1 VLLQDMEAHIRWL
14 TNRALRRV
22 AIAAVLATL
31 TMGDLSSAPAAASRP
46 NVNALVLSDQAR
58 RLLVLQ
64 HRSLQTEFMG
74 CMIGEIREGTVVVH
88 RIAPADVEPSHSTAT
103 WVSPHQSCE
112 DAGWVGTV
120 GVIHTHPTG
129 ERCWY
134 FFPSTRV
141 ATSDAASFARSRY
154 AVDAIMCG
162 DYVVWVGRSLF
173 EQRIVLVRRKQM
185 GASIL
190 SGHMGAGDTP

>member
-1 VLLQDMEAHIRWL
+1 MDARISRL
-14 TNRALRRV
+14 TNVFRRV
-22 AIAAVLATL
+22 AVATVLAVLGVVDTSA
-31 TMGDLSSAPAAASRP
+31 APATGAP
-46 NVNALVLSDQAR
+46 PIITVLVLSDQAR
-58 RLLVLQ
+58 RLLELQ

-88 RIAPADVEPSHSTAT
+88 RIAPADVEPSHSTTT
-103 WVSPHQSCE
+103 WVSPRQSCE
-112 DAGWVGTV
+112 DAGWTGTV

-141 ATSDAASFARSRY
+141 ATSDAESFAHTRY

-162 DYVVWVGRSLF
+162 DYVVWVGRTLL

-185 GASIL
+185 AGSIL
-190 SGHMGAGDTP
+190 SGHMGTTHTP

>member
-1 VLLQDMEAHIRWL
+1 
-14 TNRALRRV
+14 V
-22 AIAAVLATL
+22 AIATVLATL
-31 TMGDLSSAPAAASRP
+31 ATGDPRPAPAAVSLP
-46 NVNALVLSDQAR
+46 IVNALVLSDQAR
-58 RLLVLQ
+58 RLLELQ

-74 CMIGEIREGTVVVH
+74 CMIGVIRDGTAVVE

-103 WVSPHQSCE
+103 WVSPRQSCE
-112 DAGWVGTV
+112 DAGWTGTV

-141 ATSDAASFARSRY
+141 ATSDAESFRLSRY

-162 DYVVWVGRSLF
+162 DYVVWVSRTLL
-173 EQRIVLVRRKQM
+173 EQRIVLVRRKQTT
-185 GASIL
+185 GSIL
-190 SGHMGAGDTP
+190 NGHRGGGHTS

>member
-1 VLLQDMEAHIRWL
+1 V
-14 TNRALRRV
+14 LRRV
-22 AIAAVLATL
+22 AIATVLATL
-31 TMGDLSSAPAAASRP
+31 ATGDPRPAPAAVSLP
-46 NVNALVLSDQAR
+46 IVNALVLSDQAR
-58 RLLVLQ
+58 RLLELQ

-74 CMIGEIREGTVVVH
+74 CMIGVIRDGTAVVE
-88 RIAPADVEPSHSTAT
+88 RIAPADVEPSHSTVT

-112 DAGWVGTV
+112 DAGWTGTV

-141 ATSDAASFARSRY
+141 ATADGASFARSPY

-162 DYVVWVGRSLF
+162 DYVVWIGRTLV

-185 GASIL
+185 GGSIL
-190 SGHMGAGDTP
+190 SGHMGVAGTR

>member
-1 VLLQDMEAHIRWL
+1 MNARIRWL
-14 TNRALRRV
+14 TSSVLRRV
-22 AIAAVLATL
+22 AIATAIAVLVT
-31 TMGDLSSAPAAASRP
+31 TDHNSAPAAGSHP
-46 NVNALVLSDQAR
+46 IVNTLVLSDQAR

-64 HRSLQTEFMG
+64 HRSLRTEFMG
-74 CMIGEIREGTVVVH
+74 CMIGEIREGTAVVT

-103 WVSPHQSCE
+103 WVTPYKSCD
-112 DAGWVGTV
+112 DAGWTGTV
-120 GVIHTHPTG
+120 GIIHTHPTS

-141 ATSDAASFARSRY
+141 ASADAESFARSPY

-162 DYVVWVGRSLF
+162 DHVVWIGRTLF

-185 GASIL
+185 AGSIL
-190 SGHMGAGDTP
+190 SGHMGATRHTP

>member
-1 VLLQDMEAHIRWL
+1 MKARIRWL
-14 TNRALRRV
+14 TNLVLRRV
-22 AIAAVLATL
+22 AIATVLATL
-31 TMGDLSSAPAAASRP
+31 ATGDPRPAPAAASLSI
-46 NVNALVLSDQAR
+46 VNALVLSDQAR

-64 HRSLQTEFMG
+64 HRSLRTEFMG
-74 CMIGEIREGTVVVH
+74 CMIGEIREGTVVVD

-103 WVSPHQSCE
+103 WVSPLQSCE
-112 DAGWVGTV
+112 DAGWAGTV

-141 ATSDAASFARSRY
+141 ATSDAESFARSPY

-162 DYVVWVGRSLF
+162 DYVVWAGRTLL

-185 GASIL
+185 AGSIL
-190 SGHMGAGDTP
+190 SGHMGAGDPP

>member
-1 VLLQDMEAHIRWL
+1 MKARIRWL
-14 TNRALRRV
+14 TNPVLRRV
-22 AIAAVLATL
+22 AIATVVTTL
-31 TMGDLSSAPAAASRP
+31 VTGDPSLAPATVSLS

-58 RLLVLQ
+58 RLLMLQ
-64 HRSLQTEFMG
+64 HRSLRTEFMG
-74 CMIGEIREGTVVVH
+74 CMIGEIRQGTVVVD
-88 RIAPADVEPSHSTAT
+88 RIAPADVDPSHSTTT

-112 DAGWVGTV
+112 DAGWTGTV

-141 ATSDAASFARSRY
+141 ATSDAESFGLSRY

-162 DYVVWVGRSLF
+162 DYVVWVGRTLL
-173 EQRIVLVRRKQM
+173 EQRVVLVRRKQM
-185 GASIL
+185 AGSIL
-190 SGHMGAGDTP
+190 SGHMGAGHTP

>member
-1 VLLQDMEAHIRWL
+1 MDARIRWL
-14 TNRALRRV
+14 TNPALRRV
-22 AIAAVLATL
+22 AIATVLTTLAT
-31 TMGDLSSAPAAASRP
+31 GDLGSAPAAASRP

-58 RLLVLQ
+58 RLLALQ
-64 HRSLQTEFMG
+64 HRSLRTEFMG

-112 DAGWVGTV
+112 DAGWAGTV

-141 ATSDAASFARSRY
+141 ASSDAASFLLSRY

-162 DYVVWVGRSLF
+162 DYVMWVGRTLF

-185 GASIL
+185 AGSIL
-190 SGHMGAGDTP
+190 SGHMGAGDTQ

>member
-1 VLLQDMEAHIRWL
+1 MNARIRWL
-14 TNRALRRV
+14 TTNPALRRV
-22 AIAAVLATL
+22 AIATVLTTLAT
-31 TMGDLSSAPAAASRP
+31 GDLSSAPAAASRP
-46 NVNALVLSDQAR
+46 IVNALVLSDQAR

-64 HRSLQTEFMG
+64 HRSLRTEFMG

-112 DAGWVGTV
+112 DAGWAGTV

-141 ATSDAASFARSRY
+141 ASSDAASFLLSRY

-162 DYVVWVGRSLF
+162 DYVMWVGRTLF

-185 GASIL
+185 AGSIL

>member
-1 VLLQDMEAHIRWL
+1 MNARIRWL
-14 TNRALRRV
+14 TNHALRRV
-22 AIAAVLATL
+22 AIATVLTALAT
-31 TMGDLSSAPAAASRP
+31 GDLSSARASASRP
-46 NVNALVLSDQAR
+46 IVNALVLSDQAR

-64 HRSLQTEFMG
+64 HRSLRTEFMG
-74 CMIGEIREGTVVVH
+74 CMIGEIREGTVIVR
-88 RIAPADVEPSHSTAT
+88 RIAPADVEPSHSTT
-103 WVSPHQSCE
+103 SWVSPHQSCE
-112 DAGWVGTV
+112 DAGWTGTV

-141 ATSDAASFARSRY
+141 ASSDAESFARSPY

-162 DYVVWVGRSLF
+162 DYVVWVDRTLF

-185 GASIL
+185 AGSIL
-190 SGHMGAGDTP
+190 SGHMGVRQNGP

>member
-1 VLLQDMEAHIRWL
+1 MKARIRWL
-14 TNRALRRV
+14 TSSVLRRV
-22 AIAAVLATL
+22 AIATAITILVTE
-31 TMGDLSSAPAAASRP
+31 GHSSAPAAGSRP
-46 NVNALVLSDQAR
+46 AVNALVLSDQAR

-64 HRSLQTEFMG
+64 HRSLRTEFMG
-74 CMIGEIREGTVVVH
+74 CMIGEIQAGTAVVD

-103 WVSPHQSCE
+103 WVTPYKSCE
-112 DAGWVGTV
+112 DAGWTGTV
-120 GVIHTHPTG
+120 GIIHTHPSS

-141 ATSDAASFARSRY
+141 ASSDAESFARSPY

-162 DYVVWVGRSLF
+162 DYVVWVDRTLF

-185 GASIL
+185 AGSIL
-190 SGHMGAGDTP
+190 SGHMGARQHTP

>member
-1 VLLQDMEAHIRWL
+1 MKARIRWL
-14 TNRALRRV
+14 TNLVLRRV
-22 AIAAVLATL
+22 AIATVLATL
-31 TMGDLSSAPAAASRP
+31 ATGDPRPAPAAVSLSI
-46 NVNALVLSDQAR
+46 VNALVLSDQAR

-64 HRSLQTEFMG
+64 HRSLRTEFMG

-112 DAGWVGTV
+112 DAGWTGTV

-141 ATSDAASFARSRY
+141 ASSDAESFARSPY

-162 DYVVWVGRSLF
+162 DYVVWAGRTLL

-185 GASIL
+185 AGSIL
-190 SGHMGAGDTP
+190 SGHMGAGDPP

>member
-1 VLLQDMEAHIRWL
+1 MEARIRWL
-14 TNRALRRV
+14 TNPVLRRV
-22 AIAAVLATL
+22 AIATVLTTLAT
-31 TMGDLSSAPAAASRP
+31 GDPRPAPAAVSLSI
-46 NVNALVLSDQAR
+46 VNALVLSDQAR

-64 HRSLQTEFMG
+64 HRSLRTEFMG
-74 CMIGEIREGTVVVH
+74 CMIGQIREGTVVVH

-103 WVSPHQSCE
+103 WVSPHRSCE
-112 DAGWVGTV
+112 DAGWIGTV

-141 ATSDAASFARSRY
+141 ASSDAASFVLSRY

-162 DYVVWVGRSLF
+162 DYVVWVGRTLL

-185 GASIL
+185 AGSIL

>member
-1 VLLQDMEAHIRWL
+1 MKARIRWL
-14 TNRALRRV
+14 TNPVPRRV
-22 AIAAVLATL
+22 AIATVLATL
-31 TMGDLSSAPAAASRP
+31 ATGDPRPAPAAMSLP
-46 NVNALVLSDQAR
+46 IVNALVLSDQAR

-64 HRSLQTEFMG
+64 HRSLRTEFMG

-112 DAGWVGTV
+112 DAGWAGTV

-141 ATSDAASFARSRY
+141 ATSDAESFARSRY

-162 DYVVWVGRSLF
+162 DYVVWAGRTLL

-185 GASIL
+185 AGSIL

>member
-1 VLLQDMEAHIRWL
+1 MEARIRWL
-14 TNRALRRV
+14 TNPALRRV
-22 AIAAVLATL
+22 AIATVLTTLAT
-31 TMGDLSSAPAAASRP
+31 GDLSSARAAASRP
-46 NVNALVLSDQAR
+46 IVNALVLSDQAR

-64 HRSLQTEFMG
+64 HRSLRTEFMG

-112 DAGWVGTV
+112 AAGWTGTV
-120 GVIHTHPTG
+120 GVIHTHPSG

-141 ATSDAASFARSRY
+141 ASSDAESFARSPY

-162 DYVVWVGRSLF
+162 DYVVWVGRTLF
-173 EQRIVLVRRKQM
+173 EQRIVLVRRKQLA
-185 GASIL
+185 GSIL
-190 SGHMGAGDTP
+190 SGHMGARHTP

>member
-1 VLLQDMEAHIRWL
+1 MEARIRWL
-14 TNRALRRV
+14 TNPVLRRV
-22 AIAAVLATL
+22 AIATVLTTLAT
-31 TMGDLSSAPAAASRP
+31 GDPRPAPAAVSLP
-46 NVNALVLSDQAR
+46 IVNALVLSDQAR

-64 HRSLQTEFMG
+64 HRSLRTEFMG
-74 CMIGEIREGTVVVH
+74 CMIGQIREGTVVVH

-112 DAGWVGTV
+112 DAGWAGTV
-120 GVIHTHPTG
+120 GVIHTHPTA

-141 ATSDAASFARSRY
+141 ASSDAASFLLSRY

-162 DYVVWVGRSLF
+162 DYVMWVGRSLF

-185 GASIL
+185 AGSIL
-190 SGHMGAGDTP
+190 SGHMGVGDTR

>member
-1 VLLQDMEAHIRWL
+1 MKARIRRL
-14 TNRALRRV
+14 PSPVLRRV
-22 AIAAVLATL
+22 AIATVLATL
-31 TMGDLSSAPAAASRP
+31 ATGDPRPAPAAVSLP
-46 NVNALVLSDQAR
+46 IVNALVLSDQAR

-74 CMIGEIREGTVVVH
+74 CMIGEIREGTVVVD

-103 WVSPHQSCE
+103 WVSPRQSCE
-112 DAGWVGTV
+112 DAGWTGTV

-141 ATSDAASFARSRY
+141 TTSDAESFGLSRY

-162 DYVVWVGRSLF
+162 DYVVWVGRTLL

-185 GASIL
+185 TGSIL
-190 SGHMGAGDTP
+190 DGHMGVGHRS